1 MVMSVNC
8 LTVLLKRVQGIHAI
22 GQLLRI
28 SDETLTA
35 IDTYYK
41 EIHHKLSHLLSLWL
55 LKDHEDP
62 VTELRDALNSL
73 GEEDISQTLVLLT
86 SLGIYHTQACLCDC
100 YVGM

>member
-41 EIHHKLSHLLSLWL
+41 EIHHKLSHILSLWL

-62 VTELRDALNSL
+62 VADLRDALTSL

-86 SLGIYHTQACLCDC
+86 SLGMQWFPLCVC
-100 YVGM
+100 V

>member
-1 MVMSVNC
+1 MSVNC
-8 LTVLLKRVQGIHAI
+8 LTVLLKRVQGVYDI
-22 GQLLRI
+22 GKLLRI

-41 EIHHKLSHLLSLWL
+41 EIHHKFSHLLSLWL

-62 VTELRDALNSL
+62 VADLRDALNSL

-86 SLGIYHTQACLCDC
+86 SLGIQSYLLR
-100 YVGM
+100 YVKSI